1 MEKKLYYIS
10 SNQTNP
16 YWNLALE
23 DYLLHSVKPDE
34 VIFYLWQNER
44 TVVVGRNQNSW
55 KECNL
60 TQLEKDRGFLARR
73 LSGGGAV
80 FHDLGNL
87 NFTFLAQESNYD
99 VSKQLDVIVE
109 AVKKLGISAEKSGRN
124 DIVVNDKKFSGNAF
138 YKAGKKCNHHGTL
151 LLDVDMEK
159 LPHYLNVA
167 PEKLQMKGVDSVRS
181 RVVNLKELNPDIDLV
196 KLKKAL
202 IESFQEVYKGTLEEK
217 RLSSDAEK
225 EIQKRAE
232 FFGSSEWN
240 YGKKISFDYEVRKR
254 FSWGDVWLQVQIDKG
269 RVQNSTIWSD
279 GLDADFLAEI
289 PSKLVG
295 EKFYSAG
302 LVEKLKTLPEENLLQ
317 KEMKKDLIQWIY
329 DQEI

>member
-1 MEKKLYYIS
+1 MEKKLYYIFS
-10 SNQTNP
+10 TQTNP

-34 VIFYLWQNER
+34 IIFYLWQNEK
-44 TVVVGRNQNSW
+44 TVVIGRNQNSW

-60 TQLEKDRGFLARR
+60 AQLEKDKGFLARR

-87 NFTFLAQESNYD
+87 NFTFLAQESHYD

-109 AVKKLGISAEKSGRN
+109 TVKTFGIPAEKSGRN
-124 DIVVNDKKFSGNAF
+124 DIVVDTKKFSGNAF
-138 YKAGKKCNHHGTL
+138 YKTGKKCNHHGTL

-159 LPHYLNVA
+159 LPYYLHVA

-181 RVVNLKELNPDIDLV
+181 RVINLRELNPDINLE
-196 KLKKAL
+196 KMKEAL
-202 IESFQEVYKGTLEEK
+202 IDSFQKVYEGTLEEK

-225 EIQKRAE
+225 EIQKGAQ
-232 FFGSSEWN
+232 FFGSEEWN
-240 YGKKISFDYEVRKR
+240 YGKKIPFDYEMEKR
-254 FSWGDVWLQVQIDKG
+254 FSWGDVWLQFQINKG
-269 RVQNSTIWSD
+269 RVQNGTIWSD

-289 PSKLVG
+289 PAKLAG
-295 EKFYSAG
+295 EKFSSDA
-302 LVEKLKTLPEENLLQ
+302 LVEKINSFSEENPLQ
-317 KEMKKDLIQWIY
+317 REMKRDLSQWIY
-329 DQEI
+329 EQEI